1 MNGGGNR
8 PAIRVLAVAGD
19 AGGAAALVPV
29 LRRMN
34 AAGGKWVLQVLAYR
48 QARTVFAEAALVFHE
63 LGELADEEE
72 AGRRLKDFRPDVLLT
87 ATSVN
92 GVDWEKRLVAES
104 RRSGIPSLA
113 VLDFWSNYRA
123 RFADECDRLAFLP
136 DRIAV
141 MDDRARIEMAELGFP
156 ADRLVVTGQP
166 AFDEWAERKAGAEE
180 AAAAVRARYGADD
193 VRHKLVLF
201 LSQPISDF
209 YSSPALRARHPGY
222 SEAEV
227 FRAAAE
233 ALEQL
238 ARKRDLH
245 ITLLVRPHP
254 RETRLLAP
262 EGALSAHVKLSRVDR
277 DPIRPLMMASDV
289 VAGMTTVLLMEACF
303 LGCVTVSMQ
312 PGLRGP
318 DILPANR
325 MGMTF
330 SVYDPADTEAV
341 LATALFDERARAE
354 KKKAMADARPAQ
366 GSDRRV
372 LEEIERLS
380 NCRRIDK
387 P

>member
-8 PAIRVLAVAGD
+8 PAARVLAVAGD
-19 AGGAAALVPV
+19 AGGAAALVSV
-29 LRRMN
+29 LRRMKE
-34 AAGGKWVLQVLAYR
+34 AAGRWEIQVLAYR
-48 QARTVFAEAALVFHE
+48 QARTVFAEAALAFHE
-63 LGELADEEE
+63 LGERADEEG
-72 AGRRLKDFRPDVLLT
+72 AGRWFKDFRPDVLLT

-92 GVDWEKRLVAES
+92 GVDWEKRMVAES

-123 RFADECDRLAFLP
+123 RFADERDRLAFLP

-141 MDDRARIEMAELGFP
+141 MDDWARTEMVELGFP

-166 AFDEWAERKAGAEE
+166 AFDEWAERKAGEE
-180 AAAAVRARYGADD
+180 GEAVAVRVRHAADD

-227 FRAAAE
+227 FHTAAE

-254 RETRLLAP
+254 RETWSLAP
-262 EGALSAHVKLSRVDR
+262 EGALSAHVKLARVDR
-277 DPIRPLMMASDV
+277 DPIRSLLMASDV
-289 VAGMTTVLLMEACF
+289 AVGMTTVLLMEACF

-330 SVYDPADTEAV
+330 SVYDPADAESV
-341 LATALFDERARAE
+341 LATALLDDRARVE
-354 KKKAMADARPAQ
+354 KKRAMAEARPAQ
-366 GSDRRV
+366 GSARRV
-372 LEEIERLS
+372 LEEIERLP
-380 NCRRIDK
+380 NCRRIEK